1 MPRGVFALSVD
12 DGSVCVCDCGH
23 LLRGLDLQSNR
34 VGPTRLTVCM
44 CMGRKIT
51 LTQASKGHNVR
62 LIIRKQMLKRKN
74 TERHRADSLWSLLM
88 SSSFEWGTLTGF
100 AVNNLHQL
108 CLPTKDESEKCVVLT

>member
-1 MPRGVFALSVD
+1 
-12 DGSVCVCDCGH
+12 
-23 LLRGLDLQSNR
+23 
-34 VGPTRLTVCM
+34 
-44 CMGRKIT
+44 MGRKIT

-88 SSSFEWGTLTGF
+88 ISSFEWGMLTGF

-108 CLPTKDESEKCVVLT
+108 CLHTKDESEKCYSVDIKYDEIKKRFEGICLW